1 MFPSAVEFGGLVPLV
16 FRPTPATVN
25 VLNNDGTQ
33 RMQPVIVNGS
43 RSFVPV
49 TQTIPSYQLTF
60 PGGDTNIITNFEYR
74 IPIFGPVVLALFGD
88 AGIDKLSRP
97 GQLKLNPGRVDQLNG
112 QFPQADFSGRAYIAP
127 GTQKIRPSTG
137 VELQVLIPPVNPPFP
152 LSRPHNP
159 TIFQRYLHSPIVAD
173 R

>member
-60 PGGDTNIITNFEYR
+60 PGGDTNVITNFEYR
-74 IPIFGPVVLALFGD
+74 IPIFGPVVLALLD
-88 AGIDKLSRP
+88 RKSTR
-97 GQLKLNPGRVDQLNG
+97 LNSSHQIISYAVFCL
-112 QFPQADFSGRAYIAP
+112 
-127 GTQKIRPSTG
+127 
-137 VELQVLIPPVNPPFP
+137 
-152 LSRPHNP
+152 
-159 TIFQRYLHSPIVAD
+159 
-173 R
+173 